1 MTTHHHRIALLSFLP
16 VLLAGACGG
25 GAAEEGPDDTGEE
38 AATTGGE
45 TEAETA
51 EATEQEQLMAAVQEM
66 IIAPEQPWSEMS
78 HEDKGT
84 DMVMR
89 FEPVFRVM
97 FQGHDAEEF
106 GHFGCPTC
114 HGEDAD
120 EVDYEMPSAR
130 LPPVP
135 MPGTPAYQEM
145 TEHEPHEVRFME
157 EEVTPAMQT
166 MLGVGATFTC
176 HGCHPTAE

>member
-1 MTTHHHRIALLSFLP
+1 MTKHHLWIVAFSF
-16 VLLAGACGG
+16 VSIACGG
-25 GAAEEGPDDTGEE
+25 GAAEEAPEDTGDDT
-38 AATTGGE
+38 ATTGGE
-45 TEAETA
+45 ATGETD
-51 EATEQEQLMAAVQEM
+51 EQAQLRAMVQAM
-66 IIAPEQPWSEMS
+66 IVAPEQPWSEMS

-97 FQGHDAEEF
+97 FQGHDTEEF
-106 GHFGCPTC
+106 GHFGCGTC
-114 HGEDAD
+114 HGEDA
-120 EVDYEMPSAR
+120 EAVEYEMPSAQ

-135 MPGTPAYQEM
+135 MPGTPAYQAM
-145 TEHEPHEVRFME
+145 TEHEPEMVRFME

-176 HGCHPTAE
+176 QGCHPVAE